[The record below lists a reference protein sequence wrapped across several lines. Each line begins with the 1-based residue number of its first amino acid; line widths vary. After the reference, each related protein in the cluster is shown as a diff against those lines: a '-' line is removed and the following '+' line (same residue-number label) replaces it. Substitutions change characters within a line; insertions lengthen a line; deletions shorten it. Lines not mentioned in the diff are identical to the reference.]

1 MNKMTKRP
9 QPGFGLAGCLAL
21 AMSAACPAQE
31 SGQAVPLLTAR
42 MQTEPSASGEVNSAV
57 VVHDRAHP
65 GRSHVIGT
73 AALGGLEIYGLDGK
87 RLGSTPAGEATAVDV
102 AYGYAPGKGK
112 APVLAAVDT
121 THNSLRLFT
130 MSGAALTEVG
140 ARAIPLGFAA
150 EGVCLFRNPLD
161 QALYAFVVGDGGEI
175 DQQLIYANANGQ
187 LDARQVRRINV
198 PSPLKQC
205 AADAQGH
212 VYASEETVGIWRF
225 NADPEADV
233 AAALVDAPRLGHIQ
247 EEVGGIALH
256 DGGEGSRWLIAS
268 DTSAGRI
275 NVYDRSR
282 DDAFVGAVQVS
293 APKQAEAI
301 AEPGPL
307 FATSANLGRDFA
319 SGMLL
324 VTDEDDANYKAVSIA
339 DLGKALKL
347 DPGTAPQARKADKTV
362 PTVTALVET
371 TPAHSYGDAA
381 DDPAIWANPA
391 DPAGSL
397 VVATDKKAGLYL
409 YDMQGRVVQFLAD
422 GKMNNVDLREGF
434 DLDGEKIVL
443 VTASNRTDDSIAIYK
458 LDTAQRKLVAIADG
472 VQPTGLGDPYG
483 LCMYRNA
490 DNGRTFVFINGDD
503 TRMRQWELVDAG
515 NGRVRA
521 EPVRDLTFDSQ
532 TEGCVVDDVTA
543 TLLVNEEDVAMWRLS
558 AEPDGGDRMTA
569 VDRVDANPAI
579 KDDLEGMGIYDLG
592 DGRGYI
598 VISSQGNDTYAVY
611 RREGKQEYLGS
622 FAVVADPVRGID
634 GISET
639 DGLEVTSRNLGPGFE
654 HGAMIAQDGRNV
666 IPVENQNYKYVPW
679 SAIARALKLEMREP

>member
-1 MNKMTKRP
+1 M
-9 QPGFGLAGCLAL
+9 LA
-21 AMSAACPAQE
+21 
-31 SGQAVPLLTAR
+31 AR
-42 MQTEPSASGEVNSAV
+42 MQTQPSASGEVNGAV
-57 VVHDRAHP
+57 VVHDRARP
-65 GRSHVIGT
+65 ARSHVVGT
-73 AALGGLEIYGLDGK
+73 AALGGLEVYGLDGK
-87 RLGSTPAGEATAVDV
+87 RLGATPAGEVAAVDV
-102 AYGYAPGKGK
+102 DYGFALGKGN
-112 APVLAAVDT
+112 ATVLAAVDT

-130 MSGAALTEVG
+130 MSGATLTEAG

-161 QALYAFVVGDGGEI
+161 HALYAFVVGDGGEI
-175 DQQLIYANANGQ
+175 DQQLIYANASGQ

-233 AAALVDAPRLGHIQ
+233 AATLVDAPRLGHIQ

-268 DTSAGRI
+268 DASAGRI

-282 DDAFVGAVQVS
+282 DDVFVGAVQVS
-293 APKQAEAI
+293 APEQAEAI

-307 FATSANLGRDFA
+307 FATSANLGKDFA
-319 SGMLL
+319 KGMLL
-324 VTDEDDANYKAVSIA
+324 VTDEDDANYKALSIA
-339 DLGKALKL
+339 DLGKALNL
-347 DPGTAPQARKADKTV
+347 DPGTAQQARKADNTV

-371 TPAHSYGDAA
+371 TPARSYGDAA

-397 VVATDKKAGLYL
+397 VVATDKKAGIYL

-458 LDTAQRKLVAIADG
+458 LDTVQRKLVAIADG
-472 VQPTGLGDPYG
+472 VQPTGMGDPYG

-490 DNGRTFVFINGDD
+490 DSGRSFVFVNGDD

-532 TEGCVVDDVTA
+532 TEGCVADDASA
-543 TLLVNEEDVAMWRLS
+543 TLYVNEEDIAMWRLS
-558 AEPDGGDRMTA
+558 AEPDGGDARTA
-569 VDRVDANPAI
+569 VQRVDANSAI
-579 KDDLEGMGIYDLG
+579 RDDLEGVGIYDLG

-598 VISSQGNDTYAVY
+598 VVSSQGNDTYAVY
-611 RREGKQEYLGS
+611 RREGRQEYLGS
-622 FAVVADPVRGID
+622 FAVVADALRGID

-666 IPVENQNYKYVPW
+666 MPVENQNYKYVPW
-679 SAIARALKLEMREP
+679 SVIARELKLEMREP